1 MPKQTIEIDVPEGYE
16 LVQVNNQYR
25 DTDPV
30 TGEETLELILA
41 IRKKEPEF
49 IEVREYLFTG
59 WAGNILLETIQKDLG
74 DNAATIESS
83 PHFIRWIDN
92 DWRKIYI

>member
-16 LVQVNNQYR
+16 IGEIQR
-25 DTDPV
+25 IGDTHS
-30 TGEETLELILA
+30 LIYFK
-41 IRKKEPEF
+41 KKEPKY
-49 IEVREYLFTG
+49 IEVREYLFIYG
-59 WAGNILLETIQKDLG
+59 DGHILIGTVQKDLG
-74 DNAATIESS
+74 DDAATRESS